1 MSQVTVVT
9 LQKAKEKKDKIT
21 CLTSYDATSAALVD
35 QAGVDVI
42 LVGDSLGMVIQG
54 ESSTIPVTLEEMAY
68 HTRCVAKGVSHALVI
83 ADLPFGSYQTVTQAL
98 ASSAI
103 LMKAGANMVKL
114 EGAFVEVIEA
124 LVAQGI
130 PVCGHLGLLPQS
142 VNRFGGYV
150 VQGKGEEAGLVLKQ
164 ANAVVEAGAQLLVLE
179 CIPSELAG
187 TLTAQISIPTI
198 GIGAGVD
205 CDGQVLV
212 LHDMLGMTLGRK
224 ARFVKDFL
232 AESGSIGNALAQFVS
247 EVKNQQFPD
256 KQHSY

>member
-1 MSQVTVVT
+1 
-9 LQKAKEKKDKIT
+9 
-21 CLTSYDATSAALVD
+21 
-35 QAGVDVI
+35 
-42 LVGDSLGMVIQG
+42 
-54 ESSTIPVTLEEMAY
+54 
-68 HTRCVAKGVSHALVI
+68 
-83 ADLPFGSYQTVTQAL
+83 
-98 ASSAI
+98 
-103 LMKAGANMVKL
+103 
-114 EGAFVEVIEA
+114 
-124 LVAQGI
+124 
-130 PVCGHLGLLPQS
+130 LLPQS